1 MFYYQGLY
9 PSNTLLTMNNQNRR
23 AFLKTGTLAALSLLT
38 SSCGGRSEQP
48 DGSQSATGT
57 DPNAPY
63 PSTRNGSADAHRGIR
78 LGVIDINGTYG
89 GLAMPAELAAVEK
102 AARIG
107 FEGLEITFGGPDEQG
122 LLRLAHPDRLA
133 RYRQELQRHGIK
145 PAGTHLFVLH
155 RNKLKDPHDPLA
167 RRWVEQAI
175 PATRELGTEVVLLP
189 FFGDAA
195 IETRRERAYV
205 AGVLGDL
212 GAMAAEYGVVLGL
225 ENSLS
230 AEDNMRL
237 LEQTDSEAVKIY
249 YDVGNSIYFG
259 YDIYEEL
266 SWLGSEP
273 ICQIHIKDH
282 PFERYYLGEGI
293 IDFDR
298 VFERIARIGY
308 TGWLVLETH
317 APSGDIA
324 ADMRRNLTYVQGKL
338 ATHVSR

>member
-1 MFYYQGLY
+1 MEN
-9 PSNTLLTMNNQNRR
+9 STRR
-23 AFLKTGTLAALSLLT
+23 TFLKTGALAALSLLT
-38 SSCGGRSEQP
+38 KSCSGRTSEP
-48 DGSQSATGT
+48 DASPSGAGTGSDALH
-57 DPNAPY
+57 
-63 PSTRNGSADAHRGIR
+63 PSTRNGSAHSHRGIK

-107 FEGLEITFGGPDEQG
+107 FEGLEITFGGPDERG
-122 LLRLAHPDRLA
+122 LLRLAHPDRMAL
-133 RYRQELQRHGIK
+133 YKQELQTHGIQ

-155 RNKLKDPHDPLA
+155 ENKLKDRSDPLA

-195 IETRRERAYV
+195 IESRREQEYV
-205 AGVLGDL
+205 AGVLADL

-237 LEQTDSEAVKIY
+237 LERTDSEAVKIY

-266 SWLGSEP
+266 KWLGSKP

-282 PFERYYLGEGI
+282 PFEKHYLGKGI

-298 VFERIARIGY
+298 VFERIDQIGY

-324 ADMRRNLTYVQGKL
+324 ADMQRNLAYVRRQL
-338 ATHVSR
+338 AVNISD

>member
-1 MFYYQGLY
+1 
-9 PSNTLLTMNNQNRR
+9 MNNSTRR
-23 AFLKTGTLAALSLLT
+23 TFLKTGALAALSLIT
-38 SSCGGRSEQP
+38 KSCGNRSGEP
-48 DGSQSATGT
+48 DGPQIDGRP
-57 DPNAPY
+57 DPGAAY
-63 PSTRNGSADAHRGIR
+63 PSTRNASTHGQQGIK

-107 FEGLEITFGGPDEQG
+107 FQGLEITFGGPGEHG
-122 LLRLAHPDRLA
+122 LLRLAHPERMAL
-133 RYRQELQRHGIK
+133 YKQELQTHGIE

-155 RNKLKDPHDPLA
+155 ENKLKDRGDPLA

-195 IETRRERAYV
+195 IETRREQEYV
-205 AGVLGDL
+205 AGVLADL
-212 GAMAAEYGVVLGL
+212 GAMAADHEVVLGL

-237 LEQTDSEAVKIY
+237 LEMIDSEAVKIY

-266 SWLGSEP
+266 RWLGSDP

-282 PFERYYLGEGI
+282 PFEKHYLGEGI

-298 VFERIARIGY
+298 VFERIDQIGY
-308 TGWLVLETH
+308 SGWLVLETH

-324 ADMRRNLTYVQGKL
+324 ADMRRNLEFVRGQL
-338 ATHVSR
+338 AGLQNP